1 MAGSNG
7 RKVGGSIAPDRVV
20 DEAYC
25 TLNEAG
31 HPASFSEGRVSQQ
44 SGSQYEKLVTNVV
57 NGFSRRL
64 KAMHLQTPEER
75 TAVKTLKQQVAT
87 FLRDHVSD
95 NAAQRVAAGGVGEEE
110 ADIDAVFHGS
120 FRDLLREL
128 NEVTEAKVIATC
140 TDVTCVLVEACSDSR
155 FVAMK
160 LLQIETQ
167 CRIVQR
173 GGFLVR
179 DDLRNL
185 QPQNL
190 CPESTGYA
198 IVFNRAALQIDI
210 ESVLSRLGLTY
221 VQELQQK
228 GKFHIAF
235 LQADRVLPAALKVA
249 SEARAEANEAR
260 AEANEA
266 RAEAREARAKVDRWE
281 KDLAGTTSAPSTV
294 WVRELD
300 SKDGT
305 IIAKSRQDPEGEDEL
320 ERAFKV
326 ESPQDHPRLNDVDD
340 LAKAI
345 KQRKPITLKDVEAD
359 QIDIYL
365 QEAGEWQRVAGA
377 STSLR
382 QDTSEQD
389 CYGFFPRRKGII

>member
-1 MAGSNG
+1 
-7 RKVGGSIAPDRVV
+7 
-20 DEAYC
+20 
-25 TLNEAG
+25 
-31 HPASFSEGRVSQQ
+31 
-44 SGSQYEKLVTNVV
+44 
-57 NGFSRRL
+57 
-64 KAMHLQTPEER
+64 MHLQTPEER

-179 DDLRNL
+179 DDPRTL

-228 GKFHIAF
+228 GKLHIAF

-281 KDLAGTTSAPSTV
+281 KDLAGIRRVNLRVTYALLWFLPWHVILRGFAGTTSAPS
-294 WVRELD
+294 L
-300 SKDGT
+300 SGCG
-305 IIAKSRQDPEGEDEL
+305 S
-320 ERAFKV
+320 
-326 ESPQDHPRLNDVDD
+326 
-340 LAKAI
+340 
-345 KQRKPITLKDVEAD
+345 
-359 QIDIYL
+359 
-365 QEAGEWQRVAGA
+365 
-377 STSLR
+377 
-382 QDTSEQD
+382 
-389 CYGFFPRRKGII
+389 

>member
-179 DDLRNL
+179 DDPRNL

-281 KDLAGTTSAPSTV
+281 KDLAGIRRVNLRVTYALLWFLPWHVILRGFAGTTSAPSTV

-300 SKDGT
+300 SK
-305 IIAKSRQDPEGEDEL
+305 
-320 ERAFKV
+320 
-326 ESPQDHPRLNDVDD
+326 ESAACDSKCQQPLPTKPLS
-340 LAKAI
+340 KAA
-345 KQRKPITLKDVEAD
+345 LC
-359 QIDIYL
+359 
-365 QEAGEWQRVAGA
+365 
-377 STSLR
+377 SLR
-382 QDTSEQD
+382 GTESARCWKKRFQR
-389 CYGFFPRRKGII
+389 G